1 MRPRLALNSQF
12 NSYTVAQ
19 ADLKLVIL
27 LPLYLKYWE
36 YRTEPILSV
45 YSLTFRICYEGY
57 I

>member
-1 MRPRLALNSQF
+1 MNSQF

>member
-12 NSYTVAQ
+12 KGFTVAQ

-27 LPLYLKYWE
+27 LPLCPRHWE
-36 YRTEPILSV
+36 YRTGPILSA
-45 YSLTFRICYEGY
+45 YSLTFRICYQGY

>member
-12 NSYTVAQ
+12 KGYTVAQ

-27 LPLYLKYWE
+27 LPLCPRHWE
-36 YRTEPILSV
+36 YRTGPILSA
-45 YSLTFRICYEGY
+45 YSLTFRICYQGY